1 MGTAYLALSWCTKL
15 SLLILYFTTIFAP
28 SERGNVNYSP
38 PLKNLLKTNNSRPH
52 QMQSERIL
60 LSLIIAVLGLVTL
73 HLYLQIR
80 RLIERVQQL
89 SGQIDSVH
97 NSKPVLILPQEHN
110 IRDHRQYRPI
120 SSISD
125 DLFIHSRTNT
135 NNSEREWMNSIW
147 DSRQV
152 DPDAETVIMSESEV
166 EFVTLAVEYQDSTIS
181 ITCDDELYEYSCR
194 IIPSC

>member
-1 MGTAYLALSWCTKL
+1 
-15 SLLILYFTTIFAP
+15 
-28 SERGNVNYSP
+28 
-38 PLKNLLKTNNSRPH
+38 
-52 QMQSERIL
+52 MQSERIL

-89 SGQIDSVH
+89 SDQIDNVH

-135 NNSEREWMNSIW
+135 NISEREWMNSIW

-194 IIPSC
+194 IVPSC